1 MKISYVIFCLF
12 LIKYQEQNSLK
23 SKFLGIDPCATK
35 VYENLSSI
43 IFIHRNSISY
53 LVLHKK
59 QEFISSALLLWHKL
73 FYLSRSSS
81 KLFSNF
87 ESTSSDVS
95 SIPAISDDVLLT
107 ISAREVGQ
115 IAANL
120 PSDQVKALKQR
131 RRTLKNRE
139 YAGLCFTD
147 HNYWSLL
154 WKWNCFSDDFS
165 ITFEAICRSK
175 RSHRGKELR
184 ESCDQLQMKVQQL
197 EKQNELFKITLRK
210 IDEVVNDLGIS
221 LDGSGKSEANI
232 EFKHG

>member
-1 MKISYVIFCLF
+1 MV
-12 LIKYQEQNSLK
+12 
-23 SKFLGIDPCATK
+23 
-35 VYENLSSI
+35 SSSQ
-43 IFIHRNSISY
+43 IFIDHSSEPVAVEHYDASQSIS
-53 LVLHKK
+53 
-59 QEFISSALLLWHKL
+59 
-73 FYLSRSSS
+73 
-81 KLFSNF
+81 N
-87 ESTSSDVS
+87 T
-95 SIPAISDDVLLT
+95 ISDDYLLKM
-107 ISAREVGQ
+107 SAREVGQ
-115 IAANL
+115 IAADL

-139 YAGLCFTD
+139 YA
-147 HNYWSLL
+147 
-154 WKWNCFSDDFS
+154 
-165 ITFEAICRSK
+165 AICRSK